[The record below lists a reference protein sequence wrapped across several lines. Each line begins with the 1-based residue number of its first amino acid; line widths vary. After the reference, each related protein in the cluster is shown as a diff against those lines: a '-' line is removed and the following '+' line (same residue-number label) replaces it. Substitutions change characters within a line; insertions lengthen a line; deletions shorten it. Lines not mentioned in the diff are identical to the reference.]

1 MSIKNY
7 KIVRLGNTS
16 VGKTSILSRAITNTF
31 YEFQEPTIG
40 AAFQVKT
47 VDISKKNKKNNN
59 IIKLEIWDT
68 AGQERYR
75 SLAPMYYRGAYVAV
89 ICYDVT
95 CIDSFN
101 GAKMW
106 SKEIEEHA
114 SESCIRIF
122 VGNKFD
128 YVHEKKVFDDD
139 EEWFETNNL
148 INIKTS
154 AKTNYNIN
162 ELFELIAKKCNE
174 VNNNKNFTISPNIII
189 KQKHN
194 IKSKCC

>member
-7 KIVRLGNTS
+7 KIVILGNTG

-47 VDISKKNKKNNN
+47 VDISKKNKKN

-89 ICYDVT
+89 ICYDVN

-128 YVHEKKVFDDD
+128 NANENDIKVFNDK
-139 EEWFETNNL
+139 EWFEKNNL

-162 ELFELIAKKCNE
+162 ELFELIAKKCNKI
-174 VNNNKNFTISPNIII
+174 NNKKFTISPNIII
-189 KQKHN
+189 KQKN
-194 IKSKCC
+194 VKSKCC